1 MKVTIPAKINN
12 SDVSIVTNSVND
24 DIPLLLSKE
33 AMKKANTQ
41 INFSSDSDFMFGTK
55 QPLIVTTSGQYVIA
69 IGERAFLEQL
79 KEKKQIIILH
89 AKTVDLSN
97 KEKAA
102 KKLHSHFSHPLPEKL
117 IKLISNVGLAEDK
130 DLIDSIN
137 KTNKECQICRVYK
150 KPFPKPVAPTPL
162 AIEFN
167 VAVAMDIKVFR
178 NT

>member
-12 SDVSIVTNSVND
+12 TDVSIVTNSVND

-55 QPLIVTTSGQYVIA
+55 QPLLVTTSGHYVIP

-89 AKTVDLSN
+89 AKTADLSN
-97 KEKAA
+97 KEKTA
-102 KKLHSHFSHPLPEKL
+102 KKLHSKFSHPLPEKL

-130 DLIDSIN
+130 DLIDNIN
-137 KTNKECQICRVYK
+137 KINKECQICRVYK
-150 KPFPKPVAPTPL
+150 KPFPKPVVPTPL
-162 AIEFN
+162 AIR
-167 VAVAMDIKVFR
+167 I
-178 NT
+178 